1 MFGYWMYKYTEYA
14 CCQEIFTNWT
24 IAEDD
29 GDDDNDDEDDFYSI
43 DTVNIQCK
51 HKRIIPPG
59 PPFEIV

>member
-1 MFGYWMYKYTEYA
+1 MFGYWIYKYTEYA
-14 CCQEIFTNWT
+14 CCQEIFAIQT
-24 IAEDD
+24 DD
-29 GDDDNDDEDDFYSI
+29 GVDEDVDDGGGADFYFI